1 MPPWVFDIVH
11 PLNRWIHM
19 VCTTL
24 IVGGTLFFEL
34 VLPIAIEDL
43 KREQQLYV
51 FARARLVFRWVVWI
65 SVMGLIASGLLSGS
79 RSWHV
84 YTLDEYSAR
93 WAIAHILLSCV
104 AMFIALLLTL
114 GRQPPE
120 NPVRWM
126 RLNLVILLVAIFL
139 GSATRHFQLGLSGR
153 RSTNHGKVPD
163 GPMPIGQ
170 EGASIPTA
178 QSEATQPA
186 LSNLDIIRPSTTQP
200 GIVSPAA
207 TQSNKGQAGP

>member
-1 MPPWVFDIVH
+1 MPTWVSDIIH
-11 PLNRWIHM
+11 PLTRWVHM

-65 SVMGLIASGLLSGS
+65 SVIGLLASGGAS
-79 RSWHV
+79 V
-84 YTLDEYSAR
+84 YRMWYAYTRDEYIAR
-93 WAIAHILLSCV
+93 WAVAHILLGV
-104 AMFIALLLTL
+104 IGMVIALLLTI

-126 RLNLVILLVAIFL
+126 RLNLVILLVTIFV
-139 GSATRHFQLGLSGR
+139 GSATRHFQLALTER
-153 RSTNHGKVPD
+153 RPESAGKVPD
-163 GPMPIGQ
+163 GSLHIGDGIQ
-170 EGASIPTA
+170 GPA
-178 QSEATQPA
+178 ATQPA
-186 LSNLDIIRPSTTQP
+186 TTRALPATRPAP
-200 GIVSPAA
+200 
-207 TQSNKGQAGP
+207 